1 MSWTQILGIV
11 LCGVLG
17 YWLVAVLLPLLA
29 KSRDGYREPHWPADA
44 DDIAAIQTRS
54 DTAAP
59 ADDWPRV
66 LGVRADASDAEITAA
81 YRCAIDDCDPQR
93 VANTGVD
100 EVMLEQR
107 AARLQAALA
116 SALRSRGR

>member
-44 DDIAAIQTRS
+44 DDIAGIEPRNG
-54 DTAAP
+54 AATP
-59 ADDWPRV
+59 ADDWPRI

-81 YRCAIDDCDPQR
+81 YRRAIDDCDPQR
-93 VANTGVD
+93 VANTGVGQAT
-100 EVMLEQR
+100 LEQR

>member
-44 DDIAAIQTRS
+44 DDIAAIEPRS
-54 DTAAP
+54 DAATP
-59 ADDWPRV
+59 ADDWPQL

-81 YRCAIDDCDPQR
+81 YRRAIDDCDPQR

-100 EVMLEQR
+100 QATLEQR
-107 AARLQAALA
+107 ATLLQAALA
-116 SALRSRGR
+116 SALRGR